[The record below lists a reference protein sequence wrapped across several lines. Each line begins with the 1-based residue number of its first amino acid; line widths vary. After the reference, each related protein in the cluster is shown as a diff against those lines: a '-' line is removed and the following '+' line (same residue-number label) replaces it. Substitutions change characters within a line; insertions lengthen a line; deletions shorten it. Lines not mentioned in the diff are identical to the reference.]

1 MVLDRIRAGCVKKVA
16 VAAISMT
23 VASTVWTAAWAETLA
38 ETLTYTYMHSGVV
51 DQNRALLRAADEDVA
66 QALASMRPI
75 LNWTGQVR
83 RQYGTAGTSTITQR
97 TSTWDATVGLSAELV
112 LYQGNRRKLGIDA
125 AKEAVL
131 SARGDLLSAEQ
142 TVLLRAAVAF
152 LSIREAAETLG
163 LRQNN
168 VRVIRQEVRAA
179 NDRFDVGEVTRTDV
193 ALAEARLAAAVAA
206 LAAAEGNLIVA
217 GEEFHAAVGRDPGKL
232 VTPSKLPSLPSSVED
247 AKTQAVRRHPDMI
260 AAQHSVAVAE
270 LNVLIAEGAMKP
282 TLSVTGS
289 YGVTNEFDNG
299 DFSRGGTVALQGS
312 GPIYRGGELSSLVRQ
327 ALARRDQ
334 ARAGLH
340 VVRLSIEQGVGNAYA
355 QLRVARANKSSFQEQ
370 VRAAQTAF
378 QGVREEAKLGARTTL
393 DVLDA
398 EQELLDARANLI
410 AAEVAEFQA
419 AYQVLAAIGLMTAD
433 ALRLDVP
440 QFDPSAYYNLVKTAP
455 MARSK
460 QGQELDRV
468 LRALGKD

>member
-1 MVLDRIRAGCVKKVA
+1 MKLGVFHARCVRGVA
-16 VAAISMT
+16 VAALT
-23 VASTVWTAAWAETLA
+23 VAMTTQAWAETLA
-38 ETLTYTYMHSGVV
+38 ETLTYTYMNSGVV

-66 QALASMRPI
+66 QALAAMRPI
-75 LNWTGQVR
+75 LNWTSQLR
-83 RQYGTAGTSTITQR
+83 KQYGTVGSGVLTQR
-97 TSTWDATVGLSAELV
+97 TSSYDATIGLSAELV
-112 LYQGNRRKLGIDA
+112 LYQGNRRKLSIEA

-131 SARGDLLSAEQ
+131 ATRGDLLSAEQ
-142 TVLLRAAVAF
+142 DVLLRAAVAF

-206 LAAAEGNLIVA
+206 LAAAEGNLIIA

-232 VTPSKLPSLPSSVED
+232 VTPKSLPKLPSGVED
-247 AKTQAVRRHPDMI
+247 AKRQAVRRHPDMI
-260 AAQHSVAVAE
+260 AAQHNVAASE
-270 LNVLIAEGAMKP
+270 LNILIAEGAMKP

-289 YGVTNEFDNG
+289 YGVTNEFETRDY
-299 DFSRGGTVALQGS
+299 SRGGTIALQGS

-327 ALARRDQ
+327 AMARRDQ
-334 ARAGLH
+334 ARAALH

-355 QLRVARANKSSFQEQ
+355 QLRVARANKASYQEQ

-410 AAEVAEFQA
+410 AAEVAEYQA
-419 AYQVLAAIGLMTAD
+419 AYQVLASIGLMTAD
-433 ALRLDVP
+433 SLRLDVP